1 MPVNAEFAATLR
13 SQVREAL
20 ANPPV
25 AEPTQAAEATPAE
38 AAPVV
43 PDATA
48 TPAESTSPAEATPSP
63 APAESPSAAQPT
75 PASDAPSPSAVEA
88 LQKRGFTVTDE
99 KLATE
104 YLRIESEFAAMKR
117 AEKVATKTQPA
128 ETQPE
133 TQQTA
138 PEQAPVSKPIV
149 APVTPQP
156 APPVA
161 QPQAPAEL
169 EQVVT
174 QLAAQDS
181 TCVALIEDFRALD
194 TDIQSLWKVDRHG
207 RPVGGQIF
215 DINAQIA
222 SLEQALSPNEHLK
235 KAGVPLPELDPI
247 QRQDM
252 ERVLLRFKLD
262 RRDLIDAYN
271 GKLATQTDVRAQYNE
286 RVQSIREPY
295 ERDAQT
301 RAEAEQR
308 DAEIETKAQTFEKTW
323 TTAQATV
330 FTKLA
335 VPEKLKPAFAKE
347 LRRAALAQPGALES
361 EQLSEFMESVVKDEQ
376 EKLDAYHREKAAE
389 YAAQK
394 RTDAQV
400 ATQAPSGQAAV
411 ATPSPSTHQDW
422 QKALK
427 QSVRAALS

>member
-1 MPVNAEFAATLR
+1 MPVNSEFAATLR

-25 AEPTQAAEATPAE
+25 SEPTPAAE
-38 AAPVV
+38 AAPTETAPVT
-43 PDATA
+43 PAEPA
-48 TPAESTSPAEATPSP
+48 TPAESTSPVEAAPSP
-63 APAESPSAAQPT
+63 APEGSTPPAQPT
-75 PASDAPSPSAVEA
+75 PASDVPSPSAVEA
-88 LQKRGFTVTDE
+88 LQKRGFNVTDE

-104 YLRIESEFAAMKR
+104 YLRIESEYAAMKR
-117 AEKVATKTQPA
+117 AEKAATKTQPA
-128 ETQPE
+128 ETQLE

-138 PEQAPVSKPIV
+138 PEPAPVPKPTA

-161 QPQAPAEL
+161 QPQAQPEL
-169 EQVVT
+169 EQVVS

-181 TCVALIEDFRALD
+181 TCVALIEDYRALD
-194 TDIQSLWKVDRHG
+194 TDIQSLCKFDRSG
-207 RPVGGQIF
+207 RVVGGQIYEL
-215 DINAQIA
+215 NAQIA
-222 SLEQALSPNEHLK
+222 SLEQVLSPSEHLK

-252 ERVLLRFKLD
+252 ERALLRFKLD

-271 GKLATQTDVRAQYNE
+271 GKLATQTNVRDQYNE
-286 RVQSIREPY
+286 RVKAIREPY
-295 ERDAQT
+295 EREAQT

-308 DAEIETKAQTFEKTW
+308 DAEIETKAQSFEKTW
-323 TTAQATV
+323 TTAQAAV

-361 EQLSEFMESVVKDEQ
+361 EQLAEFMESVVKDEQ